1 MIERRYIGIQAI
13 FHLRNCEY
21 YVLFFFSYFNK
32 RKEQFLSVIYF
43 IIDQFVYV
51 FQCCIRI
58 IYYMMGTSLTPDTR
72 IKHILSYPE
81 YLYQKEEY
89 SYAFLK

>member
-58 IYYMMGTSLTPDTR
+58 IYYM
-72 IKHILSYPE
+72 II
-81 YLYQKEEY
+81 
-89 SYAFLK
+89 